1 MVHLVVKSNVKKVAK
16 DINISEDVFNFI
28 DKKIEQI
35 IKEAMLRAKANGRKT
50 LQGKDI

>member
-1 MVHLVVKSNVKKVAK
+1 MVHLIVKSNVKKIAK
-16 DINISEDVFNFI
+16 DINISEDVFPSL

-35 IKEAMLRAKANGRKT
+35 IKEGVTRAKLNGRKT

>member
-1 MVHLVVKSNVKKVAK
+1 MVHLVVKKNIRKIAK
-16 DINISEDVFNFI
+16 DINISEDVSPAL

-35 IKEAMLRAKANGRKT
+35 IKEAIARAKANGRKT